1 MVSACFLYLPVRSP
15 KLLGRI
21 CFWYMGGISLAR
33 LLLLCEQ
40 SLTAPRAMLRKGT
53 KIEQGL
59 LASQRELV
67 GTSAPLEFARSPRGC
82 TVGKAQCFLQRV
94 DFVQEAAGEL
104 GVAVD
109 TGKNLRLRCALALGG
124 IPAAPDAAELVQV
137 CLSVWLSTS
146 MAWVCHRLIAA
157 HPPSC
162 AMLSESGHAASL
174 RSRAS
179 TRATA
184 GTENK
189 NLWSPRLMGGLARG
203 RVRSRDSRGIPKKRS
218 RSRNTVKPGLT
229 VLIIYNS
236 TTGKIG
242 F

>member
-59 LASQRELV
+59 LASRRELV

-184 GTENK
+184 RRQEEMSLESWTYGRFSEGEGEIKRQKRDPEKK
-189 NLWSPRLMGGLARG
+189 NM
-203 RVRSRDSRGIPKKRS
+203 
-218 RSRNTVKPGLT
+218 
-229 VLIIYNS
+229 
-236 TTGKIG
+236 
-242 F
+242 